1 MFHISLCQRH
11 ERRVKGSWHVI
22 VLLEG
27 YWHFSAP
34 QPPSE
39 AHPDRQTCDS
49 MTPKQ
54 ARHIWLIEPL
64 VAFLCLYLVAR
75 DSELVRVFKLCCLT
89 KRSQLLKLCLHVVS
103 VSKRQ
108 KKRQK
113 SYTPQYQF
121 IEALQLCPRRLTTP
135 YLTRLGTKYGY
146 GINVEVPEEKCTIT
160 ASTCPIPKLDD
171 GPKGLLPLPP
181 VLLSSV

>member
-1 MFHISLCQRH
+1 MADRTFSRFSMLVLGSSGQRIGTSFQVVLSNKAFSIAETMFTCR
-11 ERRVKGSWHVI
+11 ER
-22 VLLEG
+22 
-27 YWHFSAP
+27 
-34 QPPSE
+34 
-39 AHPDRQTCDS
+39 
-49 MTPKQ
+49 KQ
-54 ARHIWLIEPL
+54 AP
-64 VAFLCLYLVAR
+64 
-75 DSELVRVFKLCCLT
+75 K
-89 KRSQLLKLCLHVVS
+89 
-103 VSKRQ
+103 